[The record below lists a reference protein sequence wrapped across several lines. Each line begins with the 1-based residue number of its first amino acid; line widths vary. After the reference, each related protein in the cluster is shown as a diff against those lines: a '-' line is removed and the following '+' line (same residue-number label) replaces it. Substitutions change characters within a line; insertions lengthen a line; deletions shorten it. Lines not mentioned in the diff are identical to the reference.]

1 MLTVIFA
8 TRDRAQYLP
17 RVLSAFAALQPPPG
31 GWALTI
37 VDNGSRD
44 GTASVVHGFADRL
57 PVTLLQCP
65 DPGKN
70 RALNC
75 ALPLVRGDL
84 VVFTDDDVLPAPDWL
99 LALRRAADAHPEATL
114 FGGTVSLEWPA
125 PPPRWLSE
133 RTVEFSVVY
142 CKNERPSG
150 PCRVSR
156 IFGANMAIR
165 SAVFAAG
172 ARFAE
177 HVGPDATNPVYTMGS
192 ETELLRRL
200 HGQGHAT
207 WFAAEAR
214 VTHII
219 RPEQL
224 EEPWILD
231 RAYRFGLSAGPLGL
245 PFVFGIQCIA
255 DRFGF
260 SVGPLSVR
268 WLFGVQ
274 RIAYRVAAGASL
286 FLPPSPGGRLRL
298 RYRDRLLAGVA
309 DHLALSPDR
318 PPA

>member
-1 MLTVIFA
+1 MLTVTFA
-8 TRDRAQYLP
+8 TRDRARSLP

-31 GWALTI
+31 DWALII

-44 GTASVVHGFADRL
+44 GTASVVHGFADRI

-114 FGGTVSLEWPA
+114 FGGTISMEWPA

-133 RTVEFSVVY
+133 EAVQFTVLYSKKEI
-142 CKNERPSG
+142 PSG
-150 PCRVSR
+150 PCSILD
-156 IFGANMAIR
+156 IFGCNMAIR

-177 HVGPDATNPVYTMGS
+177 HVGPDATKPLYTMGS

-200 HGQGHAT
+200 HDQGHAG

-214 VTHII
+214 VAHII

-224 EEPWILD
+224 EERWILD
-231 RAYRFGLSAGPLGL
+231 RAYRFGFSIGPLVA
-245 PFVFGIQCIA
+245 P
-255 DRFGF
+255 R
-260 SVGPLSVR
+260 
-268 WLFGVQ
+268 LFGVR
-274 RIAYRVAAGASL
+274 RIAYRVAAKASL
-286 FLPPSPGGRLRL
+286 LLPASPTRLRL
-298 RYRDRLLAGVA
+298 RYRDRVLAGIA
-309 DHLALSPDR
+309 DGGALSPNR
-318 PPA
+318 PLA

>member
-8 TRDRAQYLP
+8 TRDRARSLP

-44 GTASVVHGFADRL
+44 DTASVVHGFADRL
-57 PVTLLQCP
+57 PVRLLQCP

-133 RTVEFSVVY
+133 GAVEFSVLY
-142 CKNERPSG
+142 GKNERPSG
-150 PCRVSR
+150 PCTFWN
-156 IFGANMAIR
+156 ICGANMAIR

-177 HVGPDATNPVYTMGS
+177 HVGPDATNPIYAMGS

-200 HGQGHAT
+200 HGQGHAR

-224 EEPWILD
+224 EERWILD
-231 RAYRFGLSAGPLGL
+231 RAYRFG
-245 PFVFGIQCIA
+245 
-255 DRFGF
+255 F
-260 SVGPLSVR
+260 SVRPLPR
-268 WLFGVQ
+268 LYGVQ
-274 RIAYRVAAGASL
+274 RIVYRVAAEASVL
-286 FLPPSPGGRLRL
+286 LPPSPLRLRL
-298 RYRDRLLAGVA
+298 RYRDRMLAGIA
-309 DHLALSPDR
+309 DRLALSPNR
-318 PPA
+318 LPA

>member
-1 MLTVIFA
+1 MIVTAEGTAMLTVIFA
-8 TRDRAQYLP
+8 TRDRARALP

-44 GTASVVHGFADRL
+44 GTASVVQGFADRL

-114 FGGTVSLEWPA
+114 FGGTVLLEWPA

-133 RTVEFSVVY
+133 DAVNFSVLY
-142 CKNERPSG
+142 GKNERPSG
-150 PCRVSR
+150 PCTFWN

-165 SAVFAAG
+165 SAVFAAS

-177 HVGPDATNPVYTMGS
+177 HVGPDATDPVYAMGG

-200 HGQGHAT
+200 HRQGHAQ

-224 EEPWILD
+224 EERWILD
-231 RAYRFGLSAGPLGL
+231 RAYRFGFGGRLLLGK
-245 PFVFGIQCIA
+245 P
-255 DRFGF
+255 R
-260 SVGPLSVR
+260 
-268 WLFGVQ
+268 LFGVQ
-274 RIAYRVAAGASL
+274 RIAYRVAAEASL
-286 FLPPSPGGRLRL
+286 LLPPSPRRLRL

-309 DHLALSPDR
+309 DRLALSPNR
-318 PPA
+318 LPA

>member
-1 MLTVIFA
+1 MLTVTLA
-8 TRDRAQYLP
+8 TRDRARSLA

-44 GTASVVHGFADRL
+44 DAASVVDSFADRL
-57 PVTLLQCP
+57 PVMLLQCP
-65 DPGKN
+65 HPGKN
-70 RALNC
+70 RALNR

-133 RTVEFSVVY
+133 DAVEFSVLY
-142 CKNERPSG
+142 TKQERPSG
-150 PCRVSR
+150 PCSSLD

-165 SAVFAAG
+165 SAVFIAG
-172 ARFAE
+172 ARLAE
-177 HVGPDATNPVYTMGS
+177 HVGPDATSSRYAMGS

-200 HGQGHAT
+200 HGQGHAG

-224 EEPWILD
+224 EERWIFD
-231 RAYRFGLSAGPLGL
+231 RAYRFGFSIRPLLGGA
-245 PFVFGIQCIA
+245 P
-255 DRFGF
+255 R
-260 SVGPLSVR
+260 
-268 WLFGVQ
+268 LFGVQ
-274 RIAYRVAAGASL
+274 RIGYRVAAKASL
-286 FLPPSPGGRLRL
+286 LLPPSPRRLRL
-298 RYRDRLLAGVA
+298 RYRDRLLAGFA
-309 DHLALSPDR
+309 DARLISNRL
-318 PPA
+318 PA

>member
-8 TRDRAQYLP
+8 TRDRARSLP

-31 GWALTI
+31 GWALAI

-44 GTASVVHGFADRL
+44 ATASVVHGFADRL

-84 VVFTDDDVLPAPDWL
+84 AVFTDDDVLPAPDWL

-114 FGGTVSLEWPA
+114 FGGTVLLEWPA

-133 RTVEFSVVY
+133 FAVEFGVLY
-142 CKNERPSG
+142 GKNEHPSG
-150 PCRVSR
+150 PCTVWYVT
-156 IFGANMAIR
+156 GANMAIR

-177 HVGPDATNPVYTMGS
+177 HVGPDATNPVYLMGS
-192 ETELLRRL
+192 ETELVRRL
-200 HGQGHAT
+200 HGQGHAQ

-219 RPEQL
+219 RPEQV
-224 EEPWILD
+224 EEGWILD
-231 RAYRFGLSAGPLGL
+231 RAYRFG
-245 PFVFGIQCIA
+245 
-255 DRFGF
+255 F
-260 SVGPLSVR
+260 SVRPLLGGPR
-268 WLFGVQ
+268 LFGVQ
-274 RIAYRVAAGASL
+274 RIVYRVGAEASL
-286 FLPPSPGGRLRL
+286 LLPPSALRL
-298 RYRDRLLAGVA
+298 KLRYHDRLLAGVA
-309 DHLALSPDR
+309 DRLALAPNR
-318 PPA
+318 VPA